1 MENSLEKMLR
11 EALDAEPP
19 AGADARIRALIRFAA
34 ESRRRKRRVR
44 VLAAAAALALLLGG
58 GLWQL
63 GRHRAVPPQE
73 AAEQREVAAAQA
85 DEAVSEEE
93 IVLEIIDMAEPVEF
107 AAFQVAQM

>member
-1 MENSLEKMLR
+1 MDKNLEKMLR
-11 EALDAEPP
+11 EVLDAEPP
-19 AGADARIRALIRFAA
+19 AAADARIRASIRLAA
-34 ESRRRKRRVR
+34 ASRRRKRRVR

-58 GLWQL
+58 GLWQF

-73 AAEQREVAAAQA
+73 AAGQREVAVAQA

-107 AAFQVAQM
+107 EAFQVAQM